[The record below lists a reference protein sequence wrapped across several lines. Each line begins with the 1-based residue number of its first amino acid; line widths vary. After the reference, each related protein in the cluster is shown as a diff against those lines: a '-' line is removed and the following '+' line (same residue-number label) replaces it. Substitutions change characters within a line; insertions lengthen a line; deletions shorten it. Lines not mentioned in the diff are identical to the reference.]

1 LNLATGEIGPGP
13 EEIGGIDAD
22 GEVDF
27 RKAFVVLLPGLSE
40 ALLATTGLAGLKC
53 FLVLPFKFGNASI
66 VCKSDSRNL
75 FYF

>member
-1 LNLATGEIGPGP
+1 MGAGP
-13 EEIGGIDAD
+13 EQIGGIDAD

-27 RKAFVVLLPGLSE
+27 RNAFVVLLLGLSE
-40 ALLATTGLAGLKC
+40 TLLDAAGLGGLKC